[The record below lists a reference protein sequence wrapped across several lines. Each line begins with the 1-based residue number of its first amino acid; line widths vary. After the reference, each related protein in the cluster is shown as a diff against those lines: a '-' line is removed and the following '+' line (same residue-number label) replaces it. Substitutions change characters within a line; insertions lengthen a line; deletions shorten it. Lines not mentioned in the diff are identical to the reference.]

1 MLTDYSFSGNGTGN
15 LTGSTFNYSGRV
27 ENGQLTVNLTNIKMV
42 NSAQM
47 ANTYALSDIIYGRG
61 KDMIRNSDTGLYEWG
76 ESDGKMIAAPL
87 YVDMDIELS
96 SDGSFLYAVMT
107 GLVKGMGGYL
117 LAQLLDNVTL
127 QPNGYITAN
136 YTTDEMMLGEQ
147 KFSEI
152 NMEDPESMNKVAT
165 FVMYKLFLPYP
176 MGGFQQQDIINA
188 TEGVNRNLC
197 SISQRNW
204 PLLVYEER
212 SFLSE
217 TGSSGNYHSSHE
229 IAGEKYRSESDGFID
244 RRYPEF
250 RSGSTQEYI
259 KYYQRSTG

>member
-1 MLTDYSFSGNGTGN
+1 MNMKEIKNMKKLSILFISSLIGTAGLMTSCSEDYPGPDPVDVTANYSNKYLSKSNLTLTYDGDEMTGKAVDFSTVKGETANVTFYNVFPGEETLKLTDIPISGDANGYSFSGNGTGN

-147 KFSEI
+147 KFSR
-152 NMEDPESMNKVAT
+152 NKH
-165 FVMYKLFLPYP
+165 
-176 MGGFQQQDIINA
+176 GRSRI
-188 TEGVNRNLC
+188 
-197 SISQRNW
+197 
-204 PLLVYEER
+204 YE
-212 SFLSE
+212 
-217 TGSSGNYHSSHE
+217 
-229 IAGEKYRSESDGFID
+229 
-244 RRYPEF
+244 
-250 RSGSTQEYI
+250 
-259 KYYQRSTG
+259 